1 MDVETIKH
9 QLYKS
14 GFVDNYFIWK
24 QQEEKN
30 MIGDISCDKDLNGG
44 SKPELGYDNPYRQ
57 MILDAAGSN
66 DFRCSWS

>member
-24 QQEEKN
+24 HQGEKN
-30 MIGDISCDKDLNGG
+30 RIGKISCEIDLNGG

-57 MILDAAGSN
+57 MVLDAARPNIPQG
-66 DFRCSWS
+66 